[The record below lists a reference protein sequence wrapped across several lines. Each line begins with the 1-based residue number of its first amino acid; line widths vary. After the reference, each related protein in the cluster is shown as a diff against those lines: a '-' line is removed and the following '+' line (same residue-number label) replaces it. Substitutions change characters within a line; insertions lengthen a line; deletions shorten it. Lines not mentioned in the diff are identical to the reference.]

1 VSVWLRAPARLD
13 CVDLAQRALREGVVI
28 ERGDVYF
35 SDPAAHRNHIR
46 LGFGA
51 IAPDAI
57 RPGVAILGRLVREQL
72 GR

>member
-1 VSVWLRAPARLD
+1 V
-13 CVDLAQRALREGVVI
+13 LREGVVI
-28 ERGDVYF
+28 ERGDVYS